1 MGVDV
6 DSELAKVACPLAIAA
21 GAGVDMVKPAQGQK
35 RTQRDDDVDEDEIVA
50 ELRWENK
57 LLVKRLQQLTRT
69 GEQTHQEMLRAQLQS
84 GLKADSSLRNSVT
97 GSEPSAPSVS
107 RNPNEVKAGSSDSD
121 GTDAEIAQLL
131 ADNEATLRQLRGE
144 VRDTAT
150 AMGRRTKREGS
161 RDRRS
166 FDPAA
171 RKSKSSAVVDV
182 LTIGENGSRD
192 SEWHHRK

>member
-1 MGVDV
+1 MG
-6 DSELAKVACPLAIAA
+6 S
-21 GAGVDMVKPAQGQK
+21 
-35 RTQRDDDVDEDEIVA
+35 

-69 GEQTHQEMLRAQLQS
+69 GEQTHQDMLRAQLQS
-84 GLKADSSLRNSVT
+84 GLKADALKADASLRDRATASDL
-97 GSEPSAPSVS
+97 SMSAVP
-107 RNPNEVKAGSSDSD
+107 RNLDDTKAGSESD
-121 GTDAEIAQLL
+121 GADAEIAQLL

-150 AMGRRTKREGS
+150 AMGRKSKREGS
-161 RDRRS
+161 RDHRS

-171 RKSKSSAVVDV
+171 RKSKSSGIVDV

-192 SEWHHRK
+192 SE

>member
-1 MGVDV
+1 MGKSRDT
-6 DSELAKVACPLAIAA
+6 VAAA
-21 GAGVDMVKPAQGQK
+21 EPA
-35 RTQRDDDVDEDEIVA
+35 T
-50 ELRWENK
+50 
-57 LLVKRLQQLTRT
+57 
-69 GEQTHQEMLRAQLQS
+69 S
-84 GLKADSSLRNSVT
+84 
-97 GSEPSAPSVS
+97 SVS
-107 RNPNEVKAGSSDSD
+107 RNPDEVKAGSSDSD

-171 RKSKSSAVVDV
+171 RKSKSSGVVDI
-182 LTIGENGSRD
+182 LTIGENGRRD
-192 SEWHHRK
+192 AEWH